1 MAGMQEPLKGET
13 QGLPETSGYD
23 SMEREYLEV
32 LLKPAFQIM
41 LDRCSQLFILEKF

>member
-13 QGLPETSGYD
+13 GIPETSGYD

-32 LLKPAFQIM
+32 RMMPVH
-41 LDRCSQLFILEKF
+41 